1 MGSLNKIKEKAAF
14 QNLSTL
20 GIVAVE
26 CLLFSVMRPTF
37 FTFYNFTNII
47 TQMATLAIMSCG
59 ITFVIVCGGID
70 LSLGSIMSVTSV
82 VVGMVLVNTGSIFLA
97 IAAGMLC
104 GGIFGAVNG
113 YFVAYRGIQ
122 PFAVTLGTMSIG
134 GGLALILC
142 NGDAVRGLPAAFSF
156 IGNGK
161 ILEIPF
167 QILIVLAIALISYLL
182 LQKMPYGAMCYSTGG
197 NKKAAFLSG
206 VNVKSTQMISFI
218 ISGVMASCA
227 AIVATSRTSSGLPT
241 LGDTNIQ
248 MQAIAAA
255 IIGGASMSGGR
266 GTIPGTLLGALFIA
280 ILYNGANLLGI
291 SSYIQDVLIGSIII
305 ISAGVDL
312 YRRRKN
318 G

>member
-1 MGSLNKIKEKAAF
+1 MGSLKHIRGRF
-14 QNLSTL
+14 PVQNLATL

-26 CLLFSVMRPTF
+26 CIVFTVMRPAF
-37 FTFYNFTNII
+37 FSFYNFTNII
-47 TQMATLAIMSCG
+47 TQMATLAILSLG

-82 VVGMVLVNTGSIFLA
+82 VVGMVLVGTGSIVLA
-97 IAAGMLC
+97 VLTGLLC
-104 GGIFGAVNG
+104 GCAFGAVNG

-134 GGLALILC
+134 RGLALILC
-142 NGDAVRGLPAAFSF
+142 NGDAVRGLPKSFAFL
-156 IGNGK
+156 GNGK
-161 ILEIPF
+161 VCGIPV
-167 QILIVLAIALISYLL
+167 QIIVVLVLAIISYIL
-182 LQKMPYGAMCYSTGG
+182 LQKVPFGTMCYATGG
-197 NKKAAFLSG
+197 NRRAAFLSG
-206 VNVKSTQMISFI
+206 TNVNKIHMTSFI
-218 ISGVMASCA
+218 ISGVMASFA

-266 GTIPGTLLGALFIA
+266 GTIIGTLLGALFIS
-280 ILYNGANLLGI
+280 ILYNGANLIGV

-312 YRRRKN
+312 YRQKKH

>member
-1 MGSLNKIKEKAAF
+1 MGALKNLREKHSF
-14 QNLSTL
+14 QNLATL
-20 GIVAVE
+20 AIVIVE
-26 CLLFSVMRPTF
+26 CVFFGLMRPAF
-37 FTFYNFTNII
+37 FSFYNFTNII
-47 TQMATLAIMSCG
+47 TQMATLAILSLG

-82 VVGMVLVNTGSIFLA
+82 MVGMVMVESGSIALGILA
-97 IAAGMLC
+97 GLLC
-104 GGIFGAVNG
+104 GCVFGVVNG
-113 YFVAYRGIQ
+113 YFVAYKGIQ

-134 GGLALILC
+134 SGLALILC
-142 NGDAVRGLPAAFSF
+142 NGDAVRGLPKAFAF

-161 ILEIPF
+161 VFNIPF
-167 QILIVLAIALISYLL
+167 QVLIVLVLAALSYIL
-182 LQKMPYGAMCYSTGG
+182 LQKLPFGAMCYATGG
-197 NKKAAFLSG
+197 NRRAAALSG
-206 VNVKSTQMISFI
+206 IHVNRVHMMSFL
-218 ISGVMASCA
+218 ISGLMASCA

-241 LGDTNIQ
+241 LGSTNIQ

-266 GTIPGTLLGALFIA
+266 GTIIGTLLGALFIS
-280 ILYNGANLLGI
+280 ILYNGANLLGV

-312 YRRRKN
+312 YRQKKH